1 MSAAQSD
8 FQKHFSELSDV
19 ALLEIK
25 RDDLVDAAKLVY
37 DQEIGRRGLTVE
49 NELGE
54 AELSGGEKLVNVVEF
69 ESAEDA
75 TRAQEQLKK
84 NGIPAYIAIAVP
96 EAFARQA
103 IDCWIR
109 AFPMRN
115 GGFSG
120 IGQAV
125 RIGRIEL
132 GSRIL
137 LESAAIP

>member
-8 FQKHFSELSDV
+8 FRKHFSELSDV

-25 RDDLVDAAKLVY
+25 RDDLVDAAKLAY

-49 NELGE
+49 SELGE
-54 AELSGGEKLVNVVEF
+54 AELSSGERLVNVVEF

-84 NGIPAYIAIAVP
+84 NGIPAYIAVAVP

-103 IDCWIR
+103 IRLLD
-109 AFPMRN
+109 P
-115 GGFSG
+115 GVSDE
-120 IGQAV
+120 
-125 RIGRIEL
+125 EL
-132 GSRIL
+132 TAL
-137 LESAAIP
+137 AESAEPLELEE

>member
-25 RDDLVDAAKLVY
+25 RDDLVDAAKLAY
-37 DQEIGRRGLTVE
+37 DQEIAHRDLTVE
-49 NELGE
+49 NESGE
-54 AELSGGEKLVNVVEF
+54 AELSSGEQLVNVVEF

-84 NGIPAYIAIAVP
+84 NGIPAYIAVAVP

-103 IDCWIR
+103 IRLLD
-109 AFPMRN
+109 P
-115 GGFSG
+115 GVSDE
-120 IGQAV
+120 
-125 RIGRIEL
+125 EL
-132 GSRIL
+132 AAL
-137 LESAAIP
+137 AESAEPLELEE